1 MQTPDTILLIAIEI
15 YVILIIGAIILFA
28 HTRKLK
34 SLLRRQQEKLLGLLH
49 ERQRNQNLATKT
61 APNLPIKPIQNYKSY
76 LNDVLAVTS
85 EHYSRISN
93 GDIGAK
99 QADDS
104 SQLQRIL
111 ALRYAF
117 LRAEELGTTEVLGS
131 TQYWNIFQQALEPLL
146 TPKGIHDKEFKEELA
161 TYKKHIKNLEKFKL
175 LFFDM
180 EKQWSNAQA
189 NAENYYEQLTSMSNA
204 VAEKQGFSEI
214 LEQYHSVYDDIYK
227 TIIKTTSNPDSINT
241 KSIINITRQDPR
253 AAAEILK
260 LRNVAAEQHRTINQ
274 LQKKLAEATTAIE
287 KEMVF
292 EELQQQ
298 LQRQTRFVQESE
310 TCIQLLEDELAKAH
324 DELSLQ
330 GAMLAEQSAISEEN
344 QQMKDTLHSLSLENK
359 ELTSDLATFK
369 KENAALKANTLPDT
383 INTFPNTTVMPQ
395 SPEQEKLHDE
405 FIQLKKQYAE
415 LEEKYLDLKMKN

>member
-1 MQTPDTILLIAIEI
+1 MQAPDTTLLIAIEI
-15 YVILIIGAIILFA
+15 YVILLIGAAILFV

-34 SLLRRQQEKLLGLLH
+34 SLLRRQQEKLLGLLQ

-61 APNLPIKPIQNYKSY
+61 ALNVPIKPTQNYKSY
-76 LNDVLAVTS
+76 LNDILAATS
-85 EHYSRISN
+85 EQYSRISSK

-146 TPKGIHDKEFKEELA
+146 TSSNIHDKEIKEELA
-161 TYKKHIKNLEKFKL
+161 TYKKHIANLEKFKL

-180 EKQWSNAQA
+180 EKQWANAQA

-204 VAEKQGFSEI
+204 VAETQGFSEI

-227 TIIKTTSNPDSINT
+227 TIIQTTSNPNTITT
-241 KSIINITRQDPR
+241 KSIVNITRQDPR

-274 LQKKLAEATTAIE
+274 LQKKLAEATTPIE
-287 KEMVF
+287 KETVF
-292 EELQQQ
+292 QELQQQ

-344 QQMKDTLHSLSLENK
+344 QQMKGTLHSLSLENK
-359 ELTSDLATFK
+359 DLASNLATLE
-369 KENAALKANTLPDT
+369 KENAALKSDN
-383 INTFPNTTVMPQ
+383 Q
-395 SPEQEKLHDE
+395 PEQEKLHDGYIE
-405 FIQLKKQYAE
+405 LKKQYAE
-415 LEEKYLDLKMKN
+415 LEEKYLDLKLKN